1 MISIYDSKTVNFDN
15 NGLGS
20 LRDMISCV
28 ATEELNGT
36 YDLEAEYPLTSQYIE
51 LIKNENI
58 IKCDSGYETEQLF
71 RIKRCIPNLKTVK
84 IYGNHITYDLK
95 DNNLEDV
102 YPQKLNC
109 NNALNWILNRT
120 QFEHPFK
127 SFSDI
132 SKTATARYVNVNPL
146 SAILGDR
153 DNSFINLYGG
163 ELVRDNFT
171 IKLLQNRGVDNGY
184 KISKRKNLVGL
195 SFDEDNTNVVTRIRP
210 KGYNGI
216 SLPETYVDSPLINNY
231 PHPKISEIEFTDVKL
246 KSEESEDGFDTLEEV
261 YEELR
266 KRANA
271 KFNEDGIDRPAI
283 NVKVNFV
290 ELSKTQEYKNYKNLE
305 TIKLGDYVDLIFN
318 NYDIKLKVIKTKYN
332 VLLKRYIEIELGQAK
347 TNFLKSTGN
356 SISQLNDK
364 IKDIDSISILNAAK
378 TNATDQINKA
388 LGGYVYKTQNELF
401 IMDSKNPQEAIKVW
415 RWNINGLGYSKD
427 GINGPYQTAATS
439 DGSLV
444 ADMITS
450 GTLNTNVIDGYNEL
464 LLRVFKNSNNLEQLN
479 LTIDGIVNTTI
490 SSGGSNILKNPIG
503 NFNNDYWEGTGAE
516 SYTDTHIQ
524 NKTGQRCCWLLN
536 NGSHKQT
543 IQTKN
548 GNFTLSFMF
557 EKIIELAN
565 VQLKI
570 NNIPYEIKE
579 ETSITFNVT
588 DNNITIE
595 FISDV
600 NKSAYVMN
608 LMLNE
613 GTIAQVYSNNPN
625 ETITDTVKIGK
636 GIKISATGANAEL
649 DAQADGIRIKNTMA
663 NQTKTEF
670 TDKGTKT
677 DELEA
682 NKATIAKI
690 LIADTGNQTW
700 VNRL

>member
-1 MISIYDSKTVNFDN
+1 MKIVNDSIKNALKQPTTQRKGRILINDKYYEVFNVEYYADAYDEGNVVGNAIASQLDFDLPYMAKFDTFKYFDGVWTGIDYEYVDMGTFNVFDEKDEDEFNKHITSFDN
-15 NGLGS
+15 LIKFNAPFIDNG
-20 LRDMISCV
+20 DYPKTIF
-28 ATEELNGT
+28 EELKNICNQAGVELVNTSITNGDFEIQNNQFVNNESLKSVLKAICQISGT
-36 YDLEAEYPLTSQYIE
+36 YAT
-51 LIKNENI
+51 IKNDKLVLQLKN
-58 IKCDSGYETEQLF
+58 ETNEIMNKSQHEPVTW
-71 RIKRCIPNLKTVK
+71 KRRN
-84 IYGNHITYDLK
+84 
-95 DNNLEDV
+95 
-102 YPQKLNC
+102 YPINQ
-109 NNALNWILNRT
+109 
-120 QFEHPFK
+120 
-127 SFSDI
+127 
-132 SKTATARYVNVNPL
+132 V
-146 SAILGDR
+146 ILGMQDVTGEYVIRQDEEDIAINGVHKLVINDNPFAYTQEKR
-153 DNSFINLYGG
+153 DLLIDELFNQVKGFGYVPYELKGEWLNYMDIGDTIN
-163 ELVRDNFT
+163 
-171 IKLLQNRGVDNGY
+171 I
-184 KISKRKNLVGL
+184 
-195 SFDEDNTNVVTRIRP
+195 
-210 KGYNGI
+210 
-216 SLPETYVDSPLINNY
+216 
-231 PHPKISEIEFTDVKL
+231 
-246 KSEESEDGFDTLEEV
+246 
-261 YEELR
+261 
-266 KRANA
+266 
-271 KFNEDGIDRPAI
+271 DGID
-283 NVKVNFV
+283 
-290 ELSKTQEYKNYKNLE
+290 
-305 TIKLGDYVDLIFN
+305 TI
-318 NYDIKLKVIKTKYN
+318 
-332 VLLKRYIEIELGQAK
+332 
-347 TNFLKSTGN
+347 
-356 SISQLNDK
+356 
-364 IKDIDSISILNAAK
+364 
-378 TNATDQINKA
+378 
-388 LGGYVYKTQNELF
+388 
-401 IMDSKNPQEAIKVW
+401 
-415 RWNINGLGYSKD
+415 
-427 GINGPYQTAATS
+427 
-439 DGSLV
+439 
-444 ADMITS
+444 
-450 GTLNTNVIDGYNEL
+450 
-464 LLRVFKNSNNLEQLN
+464 LLRVSGKSPKSLESEMSAPAIIDSAIQYVDNTDSIKNLMKKTEISVDKQNQIITQVISQTNDLNNKVVKIET
-479 LTIDGIVNTTI
+479 TINGTVNTI
-490 SSGGSNILKNPIG
+490 SSSGGSNILKNPIG

-565 VQLKI
+565 VQFKI

-700 VNRL
+700 INRL